1 MLLLK
6 NARIYPQTEA
16 APFTGDVLCKDGR
29 IIEIGKDLNSENA
42 EVLDLTGLV

>member
-16 APFTGDVLCKDGR
+16 APFTGDVLCKER
-29 IIEIGKDLNSENA
+29 RCSR
-42 EVLDLTGLV
+42 VLVGNGVRM